1 MTGYAIQKAKLPGRA
16 IAVCALVI
24 RILIL
29 TTIMIFTITRIIRI
43 MFIVTGIIMS
53 VIRIT
58 IIITS
63 DTTQARVAIALN
75 YLLDSQCFQLK
86 VS

>member
-1 MTGYAIQKAKLPGRA
+1 
-16 IAVCALVI
+16 
-24 RILIL
+24 
-29 TTIMIFTITRIIRI
+29 
-43 MFIVTGIIMS
+43 MS